1 MARTVAMA
9 RAPRLIVPTDVL
21 TDISGGSLDIDDAMP
36 CARCAIAAPDF
47 SMVGNA
53 ISVRIRDAAA
63 VSSEKLTSLLML
75 LL

>member
-1 MARTVAMA
+1 MARV
-9 RAPRLIVPTDVL
+9 PRLMVPTDVL
-21 TDISGGSLDIDDAMP
+21 TLISGGSLDIDAAML

-53 ISVRIRDAAA
+53 ISVRIFDAAA
-63 VSSEKLTSLLML
+63 VSNENVTSLLML